1 MILLC
6 FLLATIAAKNIL
18 YTADNDYGITL
29 KKVGHSEYADIWIQH
44 DTDNFEQNKQ
54 LPSSCWIREE
64 EAAGNHS
71 LSK

>member
-44 DTDNFEQNKQ
+44 DTDNFEQNK
-54 LPSSCWIREE
+54 
-64 EAAGNHS
+64 
-71 LSK
+71 